1 MTTIETA
8 DDILERLVPHDLLAR
23 MDERAPQYDR
33 DNAFFREDFDELRAT
48 GFLDIAIP
56 AELGGHGCGLDVVS
70 RAIGRIAR
78 VAPATALAVNMHI
91 YWTGVAADLL
101 RQGDDSCRFI
111 LEEAAAGKV
120 LAALHGERGNDVPLF
135 LSTTSAERVE
145 GGWSLNG
152 HKIFGSLSPVWD
164 YGGFHAMDSTD
175 AANPRIVHGF
185 LRRDAEGIQIV
196 DTWDTIGM
204 RATQSHDTV
213 LTNAVCPDE
222 LVVRVCPPGM
232 AGADLFHVGIF
243 AWALTDFAAVYDSI
257 ARRAFELTVEALP
270 TKTSIALGGASMAHH
285 PEVQHM
291 VAEMRMAL
299 DANEALLTKVATDW
313 ATGVPHQ
320 DWPIRL
326 LALRHRVI
334 NDSFGVVD
342 RALDLSGGA
351 AAFKR
356 NRLELLFRDARMGRF
371 HPGNTLLAHELIG
384 KLSLGVDPDAEKRW
398 G

>member
-1 MTTIETA
+1 MTTTDA
-8 DDILERLVPHDLLAR
+8 DLDVLAQLLPDRLLAR

-33 DNAFFREDFDELRAT
+33 DNTFFDQDFDELRAT

-56 AELGGHGCGLDVVS
+56 TELGGHGCGLDVVAEAMN
-70 RAIGRIAR
+70 RIGR
-78 VAPATALAVNMHI
+78 VAPATALAVNMHV

-101 RQGDDSCRFI
+101 RQGDESCQFI

-120 LAALHGERGNDVPLF
+120 FAALHGERGNDVPLF
-135 LSTTSAERVE
+135 LSTTSADRAD
-145 GGWSLNG
+145 GGWRLNG

-164 YGGFHAMDSTD
+164 YGGFHAMDTSD
-175 AANPRIVHGF
+175 DANPKIVHGF
-185 LRRDAEGIQIV
+185 LRRGTDGIEIV
-196 DTWDTIGM
+196 NTWDTIGM

-213 LTNAVCPDE
+213 LSNAFCPDE
-222 LVVRVCPPGM
+222 LVVRVCAPGL
-232 AGADLFHVGIF
+232 AGADMFHVAIF
-243 AWALTDFAAVYDSI
+243 AWALTNFAAVYHGI
-257 ARRAFELTVEALP
+257 ARRAFELTVEAMP

-285 PEVQHM
+285 PEVQHA

-299 DANEALLTKVATDW
+299 DSNEAMLAKVATDW
-313 ATGVPHQ
+313 ATGVPHE

-334 NDSFGVVD
+334 NDSFTVVD
-342 RALDLSGGA
+342 HALDLSGGA

-356 NRLELLFRDARMGRF
+356 NRLEMLFRDARMGRF
-371 HPGNTLLAHELIG
+371 HPGNTMLAHELVG
-384 KLSLGVDPDAEKRW
+384 KLSLGIDPDAEQRW